1 MKTART
7 IIALAVHLI
16 STGIVLA
23 NASSQTASIT
33 SDIPPVAISF
43 FYEPGCKECSAV
55 SNEVLP
61 ELRAHY
67 EGFYRL
73 NSLDVGIKSNYM
85 SLVRYQDK
93 FKSTKNE
100 PVCMVVDGKCMF
112 NGLNEIQTGLNDAV
126 DMCIAARLGGSLPV
140 DDADKPKDDDK
151 ILSTRLDRFTLS
163 AVIMAGFLDGINHC
177 AISTIVFFMSLLTV
191 SKLHGKSFLLMGVP
205 FCIASFLTYFL
216 IGLGLL
222 RVFHS
227 LSGFTYVRSSL
238 NITIICVLVV
248 LAILSFRDGFQYWH
262 TGNPRDVAVKLPGTI
277 TAKIHGIMRSG
288 IAGRS
293 LIGAGLIT
301 GASVTALEGMCTG
314 QVYVPTLVMLA
325 KSGQEQGRAVSY
337 LLLYNLISDIPL
349 ITILILTYFG
359 MKTQTLLE
367 WSKKNVVVS
376 KVMLGVFF
384 LIMAVVIAWM

>member
-85 SLVRYQDK
+85 SLVRYQEK

-126 DMCIAARLGGSLPV
+126 DMCIAA
-140 DDADKPKDDDK
+140 
-151 ILSTRLDRFTLS
+151 
-163 AVIMAGFLDGINHC
+163 
-177 AISTIVFFMSLLTV
+177 
-191 SKLHGKSFLLMGVP
+191 
-205 FCIASFLTYFL
+205 
-216 IGLGLL
+216 
-222 RVFHS
+222 
-227 LSGFTYVRSSL
+227 
-238 NITIICVLVV
+238 
-248 LAILSFRDGFQYWH
+248 
-262 TGNPRDVAVKLPGTI
+262 
-277 TAKIHGIMRSG
+277 
-288 IAGRS
+288 
-293 LIGAGLIT
+293 
-301 GASVTALEGMCTG
+301 
-314 QVYVPTLVMLA
+314 
-325 KSGQEQGRAVSY
+325 
-337 LLLYNLISDIPL
+337 
-349 ITILILTYFG
+349 
-359 MKTQTLLE
+359 
-367 WSKKNVVVS
+367 
-376 KVMLGVFF
+376 
-384 LIMAVVIAWM
+384 